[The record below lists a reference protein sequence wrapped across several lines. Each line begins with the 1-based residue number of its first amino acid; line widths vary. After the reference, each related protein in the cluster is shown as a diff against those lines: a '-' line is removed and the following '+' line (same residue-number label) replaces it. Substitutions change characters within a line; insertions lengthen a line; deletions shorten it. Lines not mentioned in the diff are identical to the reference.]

1 MRVSAQLTSAR
12 PQMIPWGMQG
22 PDAASSAAAD
32 APPAEPIEEILLDG
46 YYLQTIRRGR
56 WEFVRRKNT
65 TGIVIIVALTPEDEV
80 IFVEQFRPPVHARV
94 IELPAGL
101 AGDIAGQEHEALAI
115 AAGRE
120 LEEETGYR
128 AARMEEIAH
137 GPVSAGL
144 TSEVVTFFR
153 AHELTRISDGGGDEH
168 EDIEVH
174 RIPKSQVVAWL
185 AERQRAGVMVDSKV
199 FVALYFLA

>member
-1 MRVSAQLTSAR
+1 MGMTAPDATSAR
-12 PQMIPWGMQG
+12 
-22 PDAASSAAAD
+22 AAAPSNERG
-32 APPAEPIEEILLDG
+32 APEEILLAG
-46 YYLQTIRRGR
+46 RYLEAVRVGH

-65 TGIVIIVALTPEDEV
+65 TGIVIIVALTPDDEL
-80 IFVEQFRPPVHARV
+80 IFVEQYRPPVRARV

-101 AGDIAGQEHEALAI
+101 AGDIVGQEHEALTI

-128 AARMEEIAH
+128 AARIEELVS

-153 AHELTRISDGGGDEH
+153 AHDLTRVTDGGGDEH

-174 RIPKSQVVAWL
+174 CIPRTAVVGWL
-185 AERQRAGVMVDSKV
+185 AARVAAGVMVDPKV
-199 FVALYFLA
+199 FAALYFLSDAYTAAALAPAG

>member
-1 MRVSAQLTSAR
+1 MLMTASDATKSA
-12 PQMIPWGMQG
+12 PV
-22 PDAASSAAAD
+22 D
-32 APPAEPIEEILLDG
+32 APAEEILLEG
-46 YYLQTIRRGR
+46 NYLQTVRVGR
-56 WEFVRRKNT
+56 WEYVRRKNT
-65 TGIVIIVALTPEDEV
+65 TGIVIIVALTPDDEM
-80 IFVEQFRPPVHARV
+80 IFVEQYRPPVRARV

-128 AARMEEIAH
+128 AARIEELVS

-153 AHELTRISDGGGDEH
+153 AHDLTRVTDGGGDEH

-174 RIPKSQVVAWL
+174 RIPRTAVAGWL
-185 AERQRAGVMVDSKV
+185 AERARAGVMIDSKV
-199 FVALYFLA
+199 FAALYFLSDAHAAAALEPAG